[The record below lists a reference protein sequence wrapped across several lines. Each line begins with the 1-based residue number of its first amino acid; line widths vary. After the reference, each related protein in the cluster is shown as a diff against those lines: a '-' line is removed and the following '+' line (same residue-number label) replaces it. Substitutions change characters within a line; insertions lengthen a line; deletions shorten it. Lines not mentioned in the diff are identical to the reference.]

1 MHNINALVLAW
12 LQYLTRQLDAQR
24 SLQHLESQLQWA
36 RDEYRQISED
46 PLVDRAFLN
55 DPLNELALA
64 IEDAEQRLHLL
75 TQVQLFNQES
85 DPHECRCQHQRVE
98 TGVFYNSIKALQC
111 FSCHGW
117 QTIRK
122 VIQ

>member
-1 MHNINALVLAW
+1 MYNFNERTLAW
-12 LQYLTRQLDAQR
+12 LQYLTRQLDSHLHLQYLEAPLQR
-24 SLQHLESQLQWA
+24 A
-36 RDEYRQISED
+36 KDEYRQIIED
-46 PLVDRAFLN
+46 PQVDHEFLN
-55 DPLNELALA
+55 EALNELARA

-75 TQVQLFNQES
+75 TQVHLFNQ
-85 DPHECRCQHQRVE
+85 DANPHECRCRHQRIE

-111 FSCHGW
+111 YSCHGW